1 MIQVS
6 RVGFAKIK
14 TAKNASEGSR
24 SVSAKFHTI
33 GNFPR
38 YGSKGVNSPVS
49 TITKSFSELMN
60 FLGSFVP
67 KASPFLPS
75 FAFTIMRR
83 RRAVKKGEGL
93 EAFMT

>member
-1 MIQVS
+1 MLRVS

-24 SVSAKFHTI
+24 RISAKFHTI

-60 FLGSFVP
+60 FVP